1 MHFPSFYT
9 LLFFG
14 GLEPL
19 WGIGVVSTIERILK
33 PLACKALNAV
43 SLPAPG
49 PFIFTFKVFSPCSWA
64 LLAAESAAIW
74 AA

>member
-1 MHFPSFYT
+1 LHLYYT

-19 WGIGVVSTIERILK
+19 CGIGVVSFIESILN
-33 PLACKALNAV
+33 PLACKALKAV
-43 SLPAPG
+43 SLPEPG
-49 PFIFTFKVFSPCSWA
+49 PFNLTVKVFKPCSWA
-64 LLAAESAAIW
+64 LLAACSAAIC